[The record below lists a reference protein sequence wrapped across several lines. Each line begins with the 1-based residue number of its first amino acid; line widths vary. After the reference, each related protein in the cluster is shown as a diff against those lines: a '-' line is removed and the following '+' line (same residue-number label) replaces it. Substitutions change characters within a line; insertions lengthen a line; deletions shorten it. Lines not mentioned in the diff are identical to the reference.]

1 MRKFRTIRG
10 GKSREAEFERFIALH
25 FDALYR
31 RAYRLTRDADDAE
44 DLVQELC
51 IRAYRAFD
59 DVKNM
64 DNPRAW
70 LLRVLYRL
78 FVDFARHNACSPV
91 RALSV
96 VEEDG
101 SSIDVASAE
110 PGPAE
115 HMETDLLRERLHR
128 ALKVLRPEEQAL
140 LVMHEV
146 EGYSLAE
153 IEEIT
158 ELPPSTVKSRL
169 HRARVKLGRL
179 LRHAEHEAT
188 TNSRGSHYELPRR
201 HRSVG

>member
-1 MRKFRTIRG
+1 MHKFKTIRG
-10 GKSREAEFERFIALH
+10 GQSREAAFERFIAPH

-59 DVKNM
+59 DVKDM
-64 DNPRAW
+64 DKPIAW

-91 RALSV
+91 RRLSM
-96 VEEDG
+96 VEEEA
-101 SSIDVASAE
+101 SSIDVASPE

-115 HMETDLLRERLHR
+115 HAETDLLRERLHR
-128 ALKVLRPEEQAL
+128 ALNVLPPEEQAL
-140 LVMHEV
+140 LVLHEV

-179 LRHAEHEAT
+179 MQRSEHELT
-188 TNSRGSHYELPRR
+188 TSARGSDYELPRR
-201 HRSVG
+201 QQSVG